1 MLSQNSVAGKR
12 TQREGRM
19 RRLPSYRS
27 VTFLFALCVASCSR
41 AQVDVRA
48 GQYSGAPV
56 VLISIDTLRAD
67 RLPLYGYAAGSTPVL
82 DRLGREGIVF
92 DDVYSHCPLTLPSH
106 ASLLTGL
113 LPFHH
118 GARDNI
124 GYALRTDQQTL
135 ASRFKAA
142 GYTTGGAVPAYVLR
156 HHTGI
161 TR

>member
-12 TQREGRM
+12 NQREGRM
-19 RRLPSYRS
+19 RRLPCFSS
-27 VTFLFALCVASCSR
+27 VVVLCGLCVASCSR

-48 GQYSGAPV
+48 AQYSDAPV
-56 VLISIDTLRAD
+56 ILISIVTMRAD

-106 ASLLTGL
+106 ASLFTGL

-118 GARDNI
+118 GLRDNI
-124 GYALRTDQQTL
+124 GYTLKTDQQTL

-142 GYTTGGAVPAYVLR
+142 GYGTG
-156 HHTGI
+156 
-161 TR
+161 